1 MLGVHSGQ
9 TETIISSATAYPN
22 PFGEGTVVSFSTSRE
37 AYVKVEL
44 FDVLGNAVAA
54 TSFESVLQSGNHSVP
69 IATHNLAAGT
79 YYARILTT
87 YGEVQTVKLVK
98 E

>member
-1 MLGVHSGQ
+1 LQ
-9 TETIISSATAYPN
+9 DIISNAIASPN
-22 PFGEGTVVSFSTSRE
+22 PIGNGTVISFSTNKE
-37 AYVKVEL
+37 AYVKIEV
-44 FDVLGNAVAA
+44 FDLLGNVVTA